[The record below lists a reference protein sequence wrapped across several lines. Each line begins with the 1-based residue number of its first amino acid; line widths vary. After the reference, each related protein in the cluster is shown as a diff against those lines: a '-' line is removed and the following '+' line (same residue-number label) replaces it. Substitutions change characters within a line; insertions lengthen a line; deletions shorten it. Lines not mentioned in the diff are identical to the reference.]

1 MKAISI
7 IKYLFSLIGLG
18 LLILAF
24 VLFTNTK
31 SFLETAVTAEGT
43 VIELRASRSS
53 DSLTY
58 HPVVSFVTNE
68 GQQVTFSSSAG
79 SNPPSYSQG
88 EVVEVLYQA
97 NSPQDAKIN
106 GFFTLWGGATIV
118 AGLGAVFFI
127 VGILILI
134 FSGMKGRKRDYLKTQ
149 GVPIK
154 AQIHTL
160 DRNTCMETD
169 GVSPFVISLQWHNP
183 EDNKIYLFRSDD
195 IWFDPTEY
203 VMTDELTVYIDRNNP
218 AKYHVDLS
226 FLPQVA

>member
-7 IKYLFSLIGLG
+7 IKYLFSFIGLG
-18 LLILAF
+18 LLVLAF

-58 HPVVSFVTNE
+58 HPVVSFVTKQ

-88 EVVEVLYQA
+88 EVVEVLYQSK
-97 NSPQDAKIN
+97 SPQDAKIN

-118 AGLGAVFFI
+118 TGVGAVFFI

-203 VMTDELTVYIDRNNP
+203 VVTDELTVYIDRNNP

-226 FLPQVA
+226 FLPEVA